1 MATLTSKYSVGDLV
15 YRAGTMTKVFMR
27 DCPDCQGSKQWDAI
41 SPAGKQYQFACPRC
55 SASYQSERDLDLKYT
70 QFVASVQPLTIGSIR
85 VDTHDERPI
94 SYMCVETG
102 VGSGSIHYE
111 EDLFPTEDE
120 ARRAAEQKAAAQNIS
135 TEWVVKQYDRTLKLS
150 DYQLSDATMK
160 SARDMKIRHEVDLQ
174 LLFDDLRNCETI
186 EDVQKTLEDFSFR
199 EAA

>member
-1 MATLTSKYSVGDLV
+1 MANLTSKYSVGDRV
-15 YRAGTMTKVFMR
+15 FRAGTTTKVFTR
-27 DCPDCQGSKQWDAI
+27 DCPDCQGLKQWDAI
-41 SPAGKQYQFACPRC
+41 SPAGKQYKFACPRC

-85 VDTHDERPI
+85 VDTHDARPI

-102 VGSGSIHYE
+102 VGSGGIHYE

-135 TEWVVKQYDRTLKLS
+135 TEWVVKQYDRALKIS

-160 SARDMKIRHEVDLQ
+160 AARDAKIGYEVDLQ
-174 LLFDDLRNCETI
+174 SLFDDLRHCETI
-186 EDVQKTLEDFSFR
+186 EELRQILNDFSFR